1 MILTIYKNLRNV
13 FFILF
18 LIISIY
24 AAKFYEGSVVIFFLY
39 CVSFIWMVFFLT
51 NNKSSYFEIFF
62 SSYLFLG
69 FWFKYVFSLILY
81 KGIVYDAGNA
91 SQHTNI
97 DDVLSIGILVANTC
111 FISSFLSKKFFHYKI
126 LKYDLANQQFF
137 FQQFYLNNRILLLL
151 LLLIFCVFLAY
162 INNKF
167 TIYQRG
173 LISLVETSD
182 LINNFIKWFLLFGLT
197 TLTCFF
203 LHVEI
208 LKQKKINFLTVI
220 ISIFVTFASY
230 TSMLSRL
237 FPIIGMAIILP
248 LYQQSKKL
256 KKSYDKLF
264 FLILMI
270 FLFLT
275 AMSIYYSNYIRI
287 EKSNEINNELKNM
300 QNAQSLQDIKDL
312 RQTNINNPKIKEDK
326 TSENLTSNNITSF
339 IIVNR
344 WIGIESIILV
354 HKSKKTSF
362 SLFLESLKEKKKL
375 NIEET
380 FYEKTFGLD
389 KINVATNSKLQ
400 KGNTLPGII
409 GFLYYSGNLY
419 FVLIILFLI
428 IFIFN
433 FFEIFIKQITRENS
447 IFACFISS
455 LIATRLIHFGYVPK
469 DSYLFIISVLS
480 AVFIMC
486 FLLRFR
492 LLCKK

>member
-1 MILTIYKNLRNV
+1 MILSDNEKR
-13 FFILF
+13 
-18 LIISIY
+18 
-24 AAKFYEGSVVIFFLY
+24 
-39 CVSFIWMVFFLT
+39 
-51 NNKSSYFEIFF
+51 
-62 SSYLFLG
+62 
-69 FWFKYVFSLILY
+69 
-81 KGIVYDAGNA
+81 
-91 SQHTNI
+91 
-97 DDVLSIGILVANTC
+97 
-111 FISSFLSKKFFHYKI
+111 
-126 LKYDLANQQFF
+126 
-137 FQQFYLNNRILLLL
+137 
-151 LLLIFCVFLAY
+151 
-162 INNKF
+162 
-167 TIYQRG
+167 
-173 LISLVETSD
+173 D
-182 LINNFIKWFLLFGLT
+182 LIKLIEANKPLPDQYRF
-197 TLTCFF
+197 
-203 LHVEI
+203 
-208 LKQKKINFLTVI
+208 
-220 ISIFVTFASY
+220 
-230 TSMLSRL
+230 RL
-237 FPIIGMAIILP
+237 FE
-248 LYQQSKKL
+248 
-256 KKSYDKLF
+256 KSDE
-264 FLILMI
+264 
-270 FLFLT
+270 
-275 AMSIYYSNYIRI
+275 I
-287 EKSNEINNELKNM
+287 ELLWNGKSNEINIELKNM
-300 QNAQSLQDIKDL
+300 QNAESLQDIKDL

-380 FYEKTFGLD
+380 FYVKTFGLD
-389 KINVATNSKLQ
+389 KINVATKSKLQ

-433 FFEIFIKQITRENS
+433 FFVIFIKQITRENS

>member
-1 MILTIYKNLRNV
+1 
-13 FFILF
+13 
-18 LIISIY
+18 
-24 AAKFYEGSVVIFFLY
+24 
-39 CVSFIWMVFFLT
+39 MVFFLT

-111 FISSFLSKKFFHYKI
+111 FISSFISKKFIHNKI
-126 LKYDLANQQFF
+126 LKYDSANQQFF

-173 LISLVETSD
+173 LFSLVETSD

-275 AMSIYYSNYIRI
+275 AISIYYSNYIRI

-300 QNAQSLQDIKDL
+300 QNAEILQ
-312 RQTNINNPKIKEDK
+312 DK

-344 WIGIESIILV
+344 WIGIESLILV